1 MMPLALGS
9 YSHIPCIF
17 LDPEVDR
24 SYLGYCY
31 CDGQDL
37 GSSSYLE
44 YCYCDGLPWTF
55 EVHSCRGRSYH
66 LKHYYSDELTWTR
79 CQSMRMWPTYCDGP
93 WSWTATMLSYHLE
106 YYYSDE
112 LPWTRCQSI
121 RMWPGYCDGPWKWTD
136 NLRDCMLEDC
146 MEWADYAFGFPLG
159 CSDCCYVFWKN
170 EAAVAAASDAFSSA
184 LDTSAGKCLTFCW
197 EAFATAAELASVL
210 VISWMTAFAVALTAV
225 AVDSTAA
232 AVDLTAVADELEE
245 S

>member
-1 MMPLALGS
+1 MDIRS
-9 YSHIPCIF
+9 SF
-17 LDPEVDR
+17 LSWEVLSPETLLFRRVNMD
-24 SYLGYCY
+24 S
-31 CDGQDL
+31 
-37 GSSSYLE
+37 
-44 YCYCDGLPWTF
+44 
-55 EVHSCRGRSYH
+55 
-66 LKHYYSDELTWTR
+66 
-79 CQSMRMWPTYCDGP
+79 
-93 WSWTATMLSYHLE
+93 LSVNKDVANILRRAME
-106 YYYSDE
+106 MD
-112 LPWTRCQSI
+112 
-121 RMWPGYCDGPWKWTD
+121 D